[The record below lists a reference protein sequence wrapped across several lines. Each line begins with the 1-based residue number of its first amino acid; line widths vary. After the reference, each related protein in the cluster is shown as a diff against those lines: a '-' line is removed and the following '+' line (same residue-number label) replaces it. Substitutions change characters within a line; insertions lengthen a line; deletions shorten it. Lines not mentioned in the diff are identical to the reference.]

1 MKKKKEDI
9 AMMTG
14 IGIWSPVILILR
26 AVSWIL
32 ENAGNLIIL
41 IIGGGPADFPTC
53 IQDLLSLLVSWL

>member
-1 MKKKKEDI
+1 MRKKKEDI
-9 AMMTG
+9 TMMTG

-41 IIGGGPADFPTC
+41 IIGGGSADFPVC
-53 IQDLLSLLVSWL
+53 IQDLLRLLFSWL

>member
-1 MKKKKEDI
+1 
-9 AMMTG
+9 MMTG

-41 IIGGGPADFPTC
+41 IVGGGSADFPVC
-53 IQDLLSLLVSWL
+53 IQDLLRLLFSWL